1 MKQKATATII
11 ILTLILITSLL
22 LPNQNTII
30 PIIATTTPTTK
41 NTPITGQGAD
51 TNATLIITGNT
62 TEPGSGRHRKRL
74 QHTMPTK
81 LGNTKHNTNNNKHNS
96 TKRNNKN
103 RRKTWRGW
111 CKVYI

>member
-62 TEPGSGRHRKRL
+62 TEPGQADTESGFNIPCPQNWGIL
-74 QHTMPTK
+74 
-81 LGNTKHNTNNNKHNS
+81 NTTLTITNITAPNVIIK
-96 TKRNNKN
+96 
-103 RRKTWRGW
+103 
-111 CKVYI
+111 